1 MYIQHYALLFYIFY
15 FSYLII
21 INIYFAI
28 NYNNPMR
35 LKWDAFFC
43 EKNKLL
49 QSTLYLHYISSQN
62 IVPYHWKKK
71 LCSPAWKKTIFLPFS
86 SLLQQ
91 AIIRNIK
98 ALRETSSTY
107 HYSVKWDGNSL
118 SEITL
123 SRDTLL
129 QKRQERAKQYTKMGW
144 MGMKQDKSKK

>member
-28 NYNNPMR
+28 NYNNPVR

-71 LCSPAWKKTIFLPFS
+71 IVHPLGKKNYFFTI
-86 SLLQQ
+86 
-91 AIIRNIK
+91 
-98 ALRETSSTY
+98 
-107 HYSVKWDGNSL
+107 
-118 SEITL
+118 
-123 SRDTLL
+123 
-129 QKRQERAKQYTKMGW
+129 
-144 MGMKQDKSKK
+144 